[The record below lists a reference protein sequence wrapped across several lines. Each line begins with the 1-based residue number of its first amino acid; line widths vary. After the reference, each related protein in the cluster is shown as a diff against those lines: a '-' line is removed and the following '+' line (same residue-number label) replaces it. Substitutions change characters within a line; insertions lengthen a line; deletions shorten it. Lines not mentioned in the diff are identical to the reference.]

1 MTNPEIMNENPSFQY
16 SQFNQNNIEPENTT
30 KKIDNIK
37 NKFLYQDPDEN
48 NLSSFEPSFSQ
59 LEEKIENF
67 NEKNETT
74 EISGKKRYR
83 NEEVN
88 KNSTKNQNQFN
99 FNKIHI
105 SKKEE
110 KPKFDLLGE
119 ESERKEIYFCNTNG
133 FENKYKHL
141 IFDKLIELALKKDI
155 SYLKEIM
162 DKPLKEILNLK
173 DQETCSFSEL
183 TLLRYFNL
191 VIEKIQ
197 NKKTENNENKKTFK
211 IKKFNAKEKI
221 KFIRNLY
228 DINKQNDSKKEK
240 EKEENKETKIEP
252 ILNNRFKNEI
262 EDDYDLINYS
272 LIFENNFQLY
282 PQQMDYQGNTDC
294 ESKGK
299 TNQEFNDK
307 NINAKIK
314 NRTLDFMINDF
325 NDNISQKMFITK
337 GKKEKGEIKKI
348 NLHIVN

>member
-1 MTNPEIMNENPSFQY
+1 
-16 SQFNQNNIEPENTT
+16 
-30 KKIDNIK
+30 
-37 NKFLYQDPDEN
+37 
-48 NLSSFEPSFSQ
+48 
-59 LEEKIENF
+59 
-67 NEKNETT
+67 
-74 EISGKKRYR
+74 
-83 NEEVN
+83 
-88 KNSTKNQNQFN
+88 
-99 FNKIHI
+99 
-105 SKKEE
+105 
-110 KPKFDLLGE
+110 
-119 ESERKEIYFCNTNG
+119 
-133 FENKYKHL
+133 
-141 IFDKLIELALKKDI
+141 
-155 SYLKEIM
+155 M

-211 IKKFNAKEKI
+211 IKKFNAKEII

-240 EKEENKETKIEP
+240 EKEKEENKETKNEP

-325 NDNISQKMFITK
+325 NDNITQKMFITK

-348 NLHIVN
+348 NLHKFKFHKKNTKN